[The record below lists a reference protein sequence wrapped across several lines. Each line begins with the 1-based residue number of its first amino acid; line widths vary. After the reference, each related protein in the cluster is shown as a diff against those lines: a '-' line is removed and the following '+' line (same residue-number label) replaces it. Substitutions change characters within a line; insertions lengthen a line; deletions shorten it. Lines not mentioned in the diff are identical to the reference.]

1 MMQRGGPPG
10 NKKLNKANLKRVTAL
25 FQPHVGRLW
34 FIGVLVIVTAAIGL
48 APPFLLERIVND
60 GLLKR
65 DLNLVTQMSVLTMV
79 ALLASSLLGWWFGY
93 LSVELG
99 QRIMQ
104 DLRTKLFSHLQ
115 SMSLK
120 FFTATRTGEI
130 QSRLANDVG
139 GIQSVVSDTAVNIL
153 SNVVTVVS
161 TLVAMFILDWRLT
174 AMAIG
179 VMPIFAFVAKWVG
192 DQARDVRKESQEH
205 LADLNSTMSETLSI
219 SGALLTK
226 TSGRQALTLDRFS
239 KTNTALTK
247 INVKMSMI
255 FRSFGTLFQLTFSIT
270 PILVYWLAGWL
281 MATKA
286 TDPLTIGGIVA
297 FTALQG
303 RLFFPLTSLLS
314 TQVEL
319 GSAMA
324 LFDRIFEYLDLP
336 QDIQDSPNAVELKA
350 VRGEVEF
357 KDVSFRYEESQERP
371 TLDHINLKGH
381 PGQLIALVASSGA
394 GKTSLAYLIPRLY
407 DVTDGTV
414 LIDGIDVRQ
423 IQLTSLAKA
432 LAVVTQETYL
442 VHDTLREN
450 LRYGKPDATDEE
462 IEVAARAAAIH
473 DHIATLPEGYDT
485 VVGERGY
492 RLSGGEKQRIAIAR
506 AILKDPKI
514 LILDEATSALDT
526 ESERLV
532 QGAMERLMEGRTTF
546 AIAHRLS
553 TIRRA
558 DQILVMQHGQIV
570 ERGTHAEL
578 LQSDGLYRRLY
589 AAQSG
594 GSEQTAAPV

>member
-1 MMQRGGPPG
+1 MQRGGPPG

>member
-1 MMQRGGPPG
+1 MQRGGPPG

-381 PGQLIALVASSGA
+381 PGQLIALVGSSGA

-407 DVTDGTV
+407 DVTEGTV

-589 AAQSG
+589 EAQSG
-594 GSEQTAAPV
+594 GSEQTAASV

>member
-1 MMQRGGPPG
+1 MQRGGPPG
-10 NKKLNKANLKRVTAL
+10 NKKLNRANLKRVTAL

-65 DLNLVTQMSVLTMV
+65 DLNLVTQMSVITMI

-381 PGQLIALVASSGA
+381 PGQLIALVGSSGA

-407 DVTDGTV
+407 DVTEGTV

-589 AAQSG
+589 EAQSG

>member
-1 MMQRGGPPG
+1 
-10 NKKLNKANLKRVTAL
+10 
-25 FQPHVGRLW
+25 
-34 FIGVLVIVTAAIGL
+34 
-48 APPFLLERIVND
+48 
-60 GLLKR
+60 
-65 DLNLVTQMSVLTMV
+65 
-79 ALLASSLLGWWFGY
+79 
-93 LSVELG
+93 
-99 QRIMQ
+99 MQ

-255 FRSFGTLFQLTFSIT
+255 FRSFGTLFQLTFSLT

-324 LFDRIFEYLDLP
+324 LFDQALI
-336 QDIQDSPNAVELKA
+336 
-350 VRGEVEF
+350 
-357 KDVSFRYEESQERP
+357 
-371 TLDHINLKGH
+371 GH
-381 PGQLIALVASSGA
+381 G
-394 GKTSLAYLIPRLY
+394 PRLVSPRMLEY
-407 DVTDGTV
+407 ITRNFTGDRPD
-414 LIDGIDVRQ
+414 
-423 IQLTSLAKA
+423 LAQGFA
-432 LAVVTQETYL
+432 M
-442 VHDTLREN
+442 H
-450 LRYGKPDATDEE
+450 
-462 IEVAARAAAIH
+462 
-473 DHIATLPEGYDT
+473 
-485 VVGERGY
+485 RGLGPHS
-492 RLSGGEKQRIAIAR
+492 RGFSDSIRGLG
-506 AILKDPKI
+506 
-514 LILDEATSALDT
+514 
-526 ESERLV
+526 
-532 QGAMERLMEGRTTF
+532 
-546 AIAHRLS
+546 AIAHPSTFGHGGVGSSYCWADPASGTSFTFIANTRAADEEWHALRMDTLS
-553 TIRRA
+553 NVVHA
-558 DQILVMQHGQIV
+558 AIV
-570 ERGTHAEL
+570 
-578 LQSDGLYRRLY
+578 
-589 AAQSG
+589 
-594 GSEQTAAPV
+594 

>member
-1 MMQRGGPPG
+1 
-10 NKKLNKANLKRVTAL
+10 
-25 FQPHVGRLW
+25 
-34 FIGVLVIVTAAIGL
+34 
-48 APPFLLERIVND
+48 
-60 GLLKR
+60 
-65 DLNLVTQMSVLTMV
+65 MSVLTMI

-255 FRSFGTLFQLTFSIT
+255 FRSFGTLFQLTFSLT

-381 PGQLIALVASSGA
+381 PGQLIALVGSSGA

-492 RLSGGEKQRIAIAR
+492 RLSGGEKQRVAIAR
-506 AILKDPKI
+506 AMASWP
-514 LILDEATSALDT
+514 
-526 ESERLV
+526 
-532 QGAMERLMEGRTTF
+532 
-546 AIAHRLS
+546 
-553 TIRRA
+553 RA
-558 DQILVMQHGQIV
+558 VPW
-570 ERGTHAEL
+570 A
-578 LQSDGLYRRLY
+578 
-589 AAQSG
+589 
-594 GSEQTAAPV
+594 